1 MAASRGHAQNRPTA
15 CDRGNQR
22 AMAFQ
27 SLLNLIEP
35 QFERSRRDAEAAG
48 KFRRMIRIQPKSRHA
63 LEPLLEKNPKFELR
77 QVDTDAA
84 MDADIERHVT
94 LGSIWT
100 KKIRLGKCL
109 RKIGR
114 ASCRER
120 VCKYV

>member
-1 MAASRGHAQNRPTA
+1 
-15 CDRGNQR
+15 
-22 AMAFQ
+22 
-27 SLLNLIEP
+27 
-35 QFERSRRDAEAAG
+35 
-48 KFRRMIRIQPKSRHA
+48 MIRIQPKSRHA

-109 RKIGR
+109 RIIVDCCNHENELIAFADFGAMEDHVRSEEHTSELQSLMRISYAVFCLKKKSRTPNITTI
-114 ASCRER
+114 
-120 VCKYV
+120 Y